1 MKNHPKQK
9 SGKAAGP
16 ESIPPEALNSSIE
29 ESTNLPYILFEKIW
43 QEEDVPRDW
52 KEGYIVKI
60 PKKRDLQHCGKYRGI
75 SLLSVLGKVLNR
87 IILGR
92 MTSAVDCKLREH
104 LRGWVPQTSLLY
116 RADRCTM
123 NHNRRISG
131 MKFITVHNFYR
142 F

>member
-1 MKNHPKQK
+1 VKNHPKQK

-60 PKKRDLQHCGKYRGI
+60 PKNVTCSIVGI
-75 SLLSVLGKVLNR
+75 IEVSLCYLFQ
-87 IILGR
+87 
-92 MTSAVDCKLREH
+92 A
-104 LRGWVPQTSLLY
+104 
-116 RADRCTM
+116 RC
-123 NHNRRISG
+123 
-131 MKFITVHNFYR
+131 
-142 F
+142 